1 MSRSSH
7 RLPDAELEVM
17 KAVWQSN
24 TPISTSNLKAVLDR
38 ERPWNVSALQT
49 LLNRLITRGF
59 LRSEKRGKCRYY
71 EPLVQ
76 EDAYLAAEN
85 KAFLKRL
92 NHGSVSRL
100 VASLYDSKAIS
111 DQDLEELAAF
121 IAQKTKEGT

>member
-7 RLPDAELEVM
+7 RLPDAELEGM
-17 KAVWQSN
+17 KAIWQSN

-49 LLNRLITRGF
+49 LLNRLIDRGF